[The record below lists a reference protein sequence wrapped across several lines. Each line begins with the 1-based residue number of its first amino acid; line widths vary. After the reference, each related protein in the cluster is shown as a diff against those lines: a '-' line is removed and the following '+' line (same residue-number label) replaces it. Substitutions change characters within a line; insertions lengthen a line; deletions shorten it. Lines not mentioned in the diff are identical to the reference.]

1 MKNRNRDSEKV
12 NELFQ
17 AKRLYH
23 KEMAE
28 LSFEEKIEIL
38 VKLQVIAND
47 IRLSSDMKTR
57 RVWKI

>member
-1 MKNRNRDSEKV
+1 MRNRITDSEKV
-12 NELFQ
+12 KELFQ
-17 AKRLYH
+17 AKRLFH

-47 IRLSSDMKTR
+47 IRSSSDGKIR
-57 RVWKI
+57 RIWKI

>member
-1 MKNRNRDSEKV
+1 MRNRIRDSEKV
-12 NELFQ
+12 KELFQ

-47 IRLSSDMKTR
+47 IRLSSDGKTR

>member
-12 NELFQ
+12 KELFQ
-17 AKRLYH
+17 AKRLFH
-23 KEMAE
+23 KEMAD
-28 LSFEEKIEIL
+28 LRFEEKIEIL

-47 IRLSSDMKTR
+47 IRSFSNRSIR